1 MIGERLAELRTKQ
14 NMTQEEFAE
23 YMEVSRQAVSKWEL
37 DKSLPDVGK
46 LLKMSELFQVSID
59 YLLKGTEV
67 ADCGTEEITEDMS
80 GNDLCVSDITD
91 AEIQKIEEAKDEAPK
106 PDEEE
111 QNKDRKKSKK
121 RIVISL
127 ALTGV
132 LLLAVLALLI
142 GVLRSQVWNGADSS
156 RELVKV
162 NEIHVQYSLAD
173 VSACDADGNTVTK
186 TVLLDTNGVRTGD
199 YIYCYT
205 NTTGD
210 RILVNYTAWTIVAIL
225 IAGVILLGIWI
236 LLFREAGR
244 R

>member
-67 ADCGTEEITEDMS
+67 AD
-80 GNDLCVSDITD
+80 N
-91 AEIQKIEEAKDEAPK
+91 EIQKIETAKGEAHE

-111 QNKDRKKSKK
+111 QNKEEQNTDRKKSKK
-121 RIVISL
+121 GIVISL
-127 ALTGV
+127 VLTGV

-162 NEIHVQYSLAD
+162 NEIHAQYSLAD

-205 NTTGD
+205 NTAGD
-210 RILVNYTAWTIVAIL
+210 KILVNYTAQTIVAIL
-225 IAGVILLGIWI
+225 IAGAILLGIWI

>member
-1 MIGERLAELRTKQ
+1 MIGERLAELRMKQ

-67 ADCGTEEITEDMS
+67 AD
-80 GNDLCVSDITD
+80 N
-91 AEIQKIEEAKDEAPK
+91 EIQKIEGAKEEAPE
-106 PDEEE
+106 PDKEE
-111 QNKDRKKSKK
+111 QNKDKKKSKK
-121 RIVISL
+121 GIVISL

-142 GVLRSQVWNGADSS
+142 GVLTSQVWNGADSS

-162 NEIHVQYSLAD
+162 NEIHAQYSLAD

-199 YIYCYT
+199 YVYCYT

-210 RILVNYTAWTIVAIL
+210 RILVNYTARTIVAIL

>member
-67 ADCGTEEITEDMS
+67 AD
-80 GNDLCVSDITD
+80 N
-91 AEIQKIEEAKDEAPK
+91 EIQKIDEAKNEAPE

-111 QNKDRKKSKK
+111 QNEDKKKSKK
-121 RIVISL
+121 GIVISL
-127 ALTGV
+127 VLTGV

-142 GVLRSQVWNGADSS
+142 GVLRNQVWNGADSS

-173 VSACDADGNTVTK
+173 VSACDADGNAVTK

-205 NTTGD
+205 NTAGD
-210 RILVNYTAWTIVAIL
+210 RILVNYTAQTIVAIL
-225 IAGVILLGIWI
+225 IAGAILLGIWI

>member
-23 YMEVSRQAVSKWEL
+23 YMEVSWQAVSKWEL

-67 ADCGTEEITEDMS
+67 AD
-80 GNDLCVSDITD
+80 N
-91 AEIQKIEEAKDEAPK
+91 EIQKIDEAKDEASE

-111 QNKDRKKSKK
+111 QNKDKKKSKK
-121 RIVISL
+121 GIVISL
-127 ALTGV
+127 ALTGA
-132 LLLAVLALLI
+132 LLLVVLALLI
-142 GVLRSQVWNGADSS
+142 GVLTSQVWNGADSS

-162 NEIHVQYSLAD
+162 NEIHAQYSLAD
-173 VSACDADGNTVTK
+173 VSACDADGNVVTK

-205 NTTGD
+205 NTAGD
-210 RILVNYTAWTIVAIL
+210 RILVNYTAQTIVAIL
-225 IAGVILLGIWI
+225 IAGAILLGIWI

>member
-67 ADCGTEEITEDMS
+67 AD
-80 GNDLCVSDITD
+80 N
-91 AEIQKIEEAKDEAPK
+91 EIQKIDEAKDEAPE

-111 QNKDRKKSKK
+111 QNKDKKKSKK
-121 RIVISL
+121 GIVISL

-132 LLLAVLALLI
+132 LLLTVLAVLI
-142 GVLRSQVWNGADSS
+142 GVLRNQVWKGADSS

-162 NEIHVQYSLAD
+162 NEIHAQYSLAD
-173 VSACDADGNTVTK
+173 VSACDADGNTVTN
-186 TVLLDTNGVRTGD
+186 TVLLDTNCVRTGD

-210 RILVNYTAWTIVAIL
+210 RILVNYTARTIVAIL

-244 R
+244 K

>member
-67 ADCGTEEITEDMS
+67 AD
-80 GNDLCVSDITD
+80 N
-91 AEIQKIEEAKDEAPK
+91 EIQKIEEAKGEALE

-111 QNKDRKKSKK
+111 QNKEEQNTDRKKSKK
-121 RIVISL
+121 GIVISL
-127 ALTGV
+127 VLTGV
-132 LLLAVLALLI
+132 LLLVVLALLI
-142 GVLRSQVWNGADSS
+142 GVLTGQVWNGADSS

-162 NEIHVQYSLAD
+162 NEIHAQYSLAD
-173 VSACDADGNTVTK
+173 VSACDADGNAVTK

-205 NTTGD
+205 NTAGD
-210 RILVNYTAWTIVAIL
+210 RILVNYTARTIVAIL
-225 IAGVILLGIWI
+225 IAGAILFGILI

>member
-67 ADCGTEEITEDMS
+67 AD
-80 GNDLCVSDITD
+80 N
-91 AEIQKIEEAKDEAPK
+91 EIQKIEEAKDEAPK

-162 NEIHVQYSLAD
+162 NEIHAQYSLAD
-173 VSACDADGNTVTK
+173 VSACDADGNAVTK

-205 NTTGD
+205 NTAGD
-210 RILVNYTAWTIVAIL
+210 RILVNYTARTIVAIL

>member
-1 MIGERLAELRTKQ
+1 LIGERLAELRTKQ

-67 ADCGTEEITEDMS
+67 AD
-80 GNDLCVSDITD
+80 N
-91 AEIQKIEEAKDEAPK
+91 EIQKIDEAKDEAPE

-111 QNKDRKKSKK
+111 QNKDKKKSKK
-121 RIVISL
+121 GIVISL

-132 LLLAVLALLI
+132 LLLTVLAVLI
-142 GVLRSQVWNGADSS
+142 GVLRNQVWKGADSS

-162 NEIHVQYSLAD
+162 NEIHAQYSLAD
-173 VSACDADGNTVTK
+173 VSACDADGNTVTN
-186 TVLLDTNGVRTGD
+186 TVLLDTNCVRTGD

-210 RILVNYTAWTIVAIL
+210 RILVNYTARTIVAIL

-244 R
+244 K